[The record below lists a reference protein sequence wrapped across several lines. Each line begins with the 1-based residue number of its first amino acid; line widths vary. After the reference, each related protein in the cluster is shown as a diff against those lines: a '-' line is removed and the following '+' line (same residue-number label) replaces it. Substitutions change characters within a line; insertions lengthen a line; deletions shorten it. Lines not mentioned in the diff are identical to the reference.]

1 MYEFD
6 WIEGKLNCPCKT
18 SWKAHLQPAA
28 SRQTQEM
35 SSTVSKV
42 GMHLTDDDVNN
53 LAARHLE
60 DSQLLEVQWDSTI
73 SVLRENQKR
82 EFKTFVEESF
92 AGREVSTPVTP
103 K

>member
-1 MYEFD
+1 MA
-6 WIEGKLNCPCKT
+6 
-18 SWKAHLQPAA
+18 S
-28 SRQTQEM
+28 SRQTREM

-42 GMHLTDDDVNN
+42 GLHLTDDDVNN
-53 LAARHLE
+53 LAAQHLE

-73 SVLRENQKR
+73 SVLREDQKR
-82 EFKTFVEESF
+82 DFKSFVEESF

>member
-1 MYEFD
+1 MYEHNV
-6 WIEGKLNCPCKT
+6 ITVVQGNQYL
-18 SWKAHLQPAA
+18 A
-28 SRQTQEM
+28 SFRQTQEM

-42 GMHLTDDDVNN
+42 GVQLTDDDVNN

-73 SVLRENQKR
+73 SVLREDQKR
-82 EFKTFVEESF
+82 DFKSFVEESF
-92 AGREVSTPVTP
+92 AGQEVSTPVTP